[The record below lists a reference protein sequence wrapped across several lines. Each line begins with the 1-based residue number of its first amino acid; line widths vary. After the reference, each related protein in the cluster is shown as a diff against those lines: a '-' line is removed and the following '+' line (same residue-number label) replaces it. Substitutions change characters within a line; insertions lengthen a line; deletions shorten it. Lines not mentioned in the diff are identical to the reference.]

1 MKKKPRVV
9 VDTSVLIS
17 ALVFGGNP
25 RLVIDLLSEG
35 TIDGVVSVEILT
47 ELKRKILS
55 KFPAFASE
63 LKQLEKLLERDA
75 RMVKL
80 GSIQVTICR
89 DPNDNMFLE
98 TAVLGNCQYIVS
110 GDKDLLT
117 LESYE
122 NIKILKP
129 AEFWELISK
138 QP

>member
-17 ALVFGGNP
+17 ALVFGGKP
-25 RLVIDLLSEG
+25 RLVIDLLSEDA
-35 TIDGVVSVEILT
+35 IDAVVSVEILT
-47 ELKRKILS
+47 ELKRKVLS
-55 KFPAFASE
+55 KFPAFAKE

-75 RMVKL
+75 RTVKL

-89 DPNDNMFLE
+89 DPDDNKFLE
-98 TAVLGNCQYIVS
+98 TAVLGHCQYIVS

-117 LESYE
+117 LETYE
-122 NIKILKP
+122 GVKILKP
-129 AEFWELISK
+129 AEFLELISK

>member
-9 VDTSVLIS
+9 VDTNVLIS
-17 ALVFGGNP
+17 ALVFGGKP

-35 TIDGVVSVEILT
+35 AFDAVVSVEILT

-55 KFPAFASE
+55 KFPAFAKE

-75 RMVKL
+75 RTVKL

-89 DPNDNMFLE
+89 DPDDNIFLE

-110 GDKDLLT
+110 GDKDLLV
-117 LESYE
+117 LESYKG
-122 NIKILKP
+122 IKVLKP
-129 AEFWELISK
+129 AEFLELISK